1 MSYGNQFKAHTQ
13 LKLSPFFERTS
24 KLNESQ
30 EWRRWSGYLAATN
43 YELTHEN
50 EYFAI
55 RTKAALLDITPLYK
69 YIIEGPD
76 AQLFLNRMVTRNIS
90 ICNIGRLCT
99 PLGATKTVNKLMM
112 ERSSAYLIKISY
124 YQR

>member
-1 MSYGNQFKAHTQ
+1 MMKGNQFDAATQ
-13 LKLSPFFERTS
+13 LRLSPFFDRTS

-30 EWRRWSGYLAATN
+30 EWRRWSGYLSATN

-69 YIIEGPD
+69 YIIKGRES
-76 AQLFLNRMVTRNIS
+76 QRFLHRLVTRNIN
-90 ICNIGRLCT
+90 ICKVGQ
-99 PLGATKTVNKLMM
+99 VM
-112 ERSSAYLIKISY
+112 
-124 YQR
+124 

>member
-1 MSYGNQFKAHTQ
+1 MIYKNNFQAETQ

-30 EWRRWSGYLAATN
+30 EWRRWSGYLSATN

-55 RTKAALLDITPLYK
+55 RTKAALLDISPLYK
-69 YIIEGPD
+69 YIIEGSD
-76 AQLFLNRMVTRNIS
+76 AQEYLHQLVTRNIN
-90 ICNIGRLCT
+90 ICKVGQVMYT
-99 PLGATKTVNKLMM
+99 P
-112 ERSSAYLIKISY
+112 
-124 YQR
+124 

>member
-1 MSYGNQFKAHTQ
+1 MRYNNQFTAETQ

-30 EWRRWSGYLAATN
+30 EWRRWSGYLSATN

-69 YIIEGPD
+69 YLIEGPE
-76 AQLFLNRMVTRNIS
+76 AQGFLDRLVTRNIA
-90 ICNIGRLCT
+90 ICKIGQ
-99 PLGATKTVNKLMM
+99 VM
-112 ERSSAYLIKISY
+112 
-124 YQR
+124 